1 MMTTTS
7 RPITSVAAVTPML
20 IQATMRAAV
29 TKPRPAI
36 RPSLAWISLPAIEA
50 KTSATIAAI
59 TGHTAQLMIARI
71 KATIALLEVGTA
83 VTTDGPATDGV
94 AEAEAEAE
102 AEEVDPVTAGH
113 VCGVASASTGV
124 ADAGEGGS
132 GVPGITG
139 SVMDSTVVGAAPRDV
154 GHYGVD
160 QVTEEF
166 AGRFAHDGQG

>member
-1 MMTTTS
+1 
-7 RPITSVAAVTPML
+7 
-20 IQATMRAAV
+20 
-29 TKPRPAI
+29 
-36 RPSLAWISLPAIEA
+36 
-50 KTSATIAAI
+50 
-59 TGHTAQLMIARI
+59 MIARI

-102 AEEVDPVTAGH
+102 EVDPVTDGH

-139 SVMDSTVVGAAPRDV
+139 SVMDATVAGADPRDV